1 MILIHFFAIILYL
14 YYILY
19 IYINIL
25 YTQIYKKIA
34 KDIDIIHIYIILI
47 YMNKDIENANI
58 AGNRLRR
65 YVLAKN
71 KNSNIDNILS
81 DEINSLLKA
90 VNKHDYNLLIQTLT
104 PIYIKYQMNM
114 PNVFYKVLEDDEHF
128 EKIITAF
135 ILGLKG
141 SNKPASKNSII
152 IDNEECYDINT
163 VAEMLGVVKLTV
175 QKWIKSGK
183 LKKANSPQFKKTYI
197 KKSDVENFISNKN

>member
-1 MILIHFFAIILYL
+1 
-14 YYILY
+14 
-19 IYINIL
+19 
-25 YTQIYKKIA
+25 
-34 KDIDIIHIYIILI
+34 
-47 YMNKDIENANI
+47 MNKDIESANI
-58 AGNRLRR
+58 AGARLKR

-71 KNSNIDNILS
+71 KKSNIDNVLS
-81 DEINSLLKA
+81 NEINSLLKA

-128 EKIITAF
+128 EKIITSF

-175 QKWIKSGK
+175 QKWIKSSK